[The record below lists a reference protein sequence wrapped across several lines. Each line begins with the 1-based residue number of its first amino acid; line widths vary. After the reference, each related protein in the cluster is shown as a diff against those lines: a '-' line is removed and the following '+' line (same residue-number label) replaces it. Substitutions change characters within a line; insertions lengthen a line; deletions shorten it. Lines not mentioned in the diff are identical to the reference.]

1 MLRQIKKEE
10 SSSLVPI
17 LGCRKRQRVSVLA
30 DPIDLSG
37 DNENENIYFNVP
49 SLENQSYQN
58 RSQIERSSKLQKQCI
73 SSVTPKSDLKYTSNK
88 NILVQAPQQFQFQKS
103 LHCNNNGINQQGY
116 NIKIA
121 NSIHINKKLLSPNT
135 LNEIRSSSV
144 CKQHKNV
151 NFMVPNSSKLSTC
164 KKNLASSF
172 SISQKESNDLL
183 PWGKGSNKENLQP
196 TNGFI
201 QHKTLEKAF
210 LRKPRENTNKF
221 VTTTIKNLK
230 EWSKVTENKP
240 VIFEIFGTMES
251 TVSHCKPEKIFFIK
265 DQVDK
270 IRCVLWEIDRFMP
283 HIPRGSVV
291 RCVGKFNEDYFHCFS
306 IRQVK
311 PHENNLVEFLL
322 EKSDQE
328 LQNQIVNSRE
338 L

>member
-1 MLRQIKKEE
+1 MLRQTKKEE

-17 LGCRKRQRVSVLA
+17 FGCRKRQRVSVLA

-37 DNENENIYFNVP
+37 DNEDENFYFNVQ

-73 SSVTPKSDLKYTSNK
+73 SSVTSKSDMKYTSNK
-88 NILVQAPQQFQFQKS
+88 NILVQPPQQFQFQKS
-103 LHCNNNGINQQGY
+103 LHCNNNSINQQGY

-121 NSIHINKKLLSPNT
+121 NNIQINKKLPSPNT

-151 NFMVPNSSKLSTC
+151 NFIVPNSSKLSTC
-164 KKNLASSF
+164 KKNLTSLF

-196 TNGFI
+196 TNI
-201 QHKTLEKAF
+201 QRKTLEK
-210 LRKPRENTNKF
+210 PRENAYKF

-265 DQVDK
+265 DQLDK

-291 RCVGKFNEDYFHCFS
+291 RCVGKFNENYFHCFS